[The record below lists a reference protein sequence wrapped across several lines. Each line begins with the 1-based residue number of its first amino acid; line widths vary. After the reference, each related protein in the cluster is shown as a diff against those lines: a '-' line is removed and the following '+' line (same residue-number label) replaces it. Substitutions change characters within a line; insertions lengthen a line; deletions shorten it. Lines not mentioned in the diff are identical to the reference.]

1 MKRNFIRNIFAAA
14 LVFAVTACHD
24 LDLNP
29 LSSVASGNWYRD
41 LQQIEMALN
50 ALDSAKFWRPDGD
63 NQTD

>member
-29 LSSVASGNWYRD
+29 LSSAASGNWYRD

-50 ALDSAKFWRPDGD
+50 TLDSAKF
-63 NQTD
+63 